1 MAANDASFVADAR
14 RRNAFVHLGLA
25 QVVVVAKMRTE
36 SRPRLEMRAMR
47 APACLSFMT
56 TGIGPVSF
64 AAALAGLVLRFR
76 ERLLPLR

>member
-1 MAANDASFVADAR
+1 
-14 RRNAFVHLGLA
+14 
-25 QVVVVAKMRTE
+25 MRTE

-64 AAALAGLVLRFR
+64 AAALAGHVLRFR
-76 ERLLPLR
+76 ERLQLLPLR